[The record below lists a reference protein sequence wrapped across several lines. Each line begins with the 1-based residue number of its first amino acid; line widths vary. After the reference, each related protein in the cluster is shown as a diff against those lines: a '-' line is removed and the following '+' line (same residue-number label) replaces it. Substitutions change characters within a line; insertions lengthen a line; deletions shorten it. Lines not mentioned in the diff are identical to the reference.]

1 MYLPVIYK
9 NPIILSLLEVVTLNF
24 NMVFKIVGNW
34 KIAVLV
40 FSV

>member
-24 NMVFKIVGNW
+24 NMVFKIVDNW